1 MLKTAGYLIS
11 TISVLLLGA
20 VAWTGTAEHPA
31 MRILL
36 ILGMATSIAGM
47 FLRWLSYRHEQRDK
61 QERTPATATRARAT
75 ASSRLA
81 SSAQNEVGGLEN
93 VAASARKMG
102 AVMQHRSEKKI
113 PIL

>member
-1 MLKTAGYLIS
+1 LPDRAEVRVLKTAGYLIS

-36 ILGMATSIAGM
+36 ILGMSTSIAGM
-47 FLRWLSYRHEQRDK
+47 FLRWLSYRGEQREK
-61 QERTPATATRARAT
+61 RERARMAPARAT

-81 SSAQNEVGGLEN
+81 ERPQSASGGLEN
-93 VAASARKMG
+93 VAASAPR
-102 AVMQHRSEKKI
+102 
-113 PIL
+113 